1 MNQLTFTNDGYFIRI
16 KSSYRLLFR
25 CVYLEEGL
33 FSDELLVPLNS
44 GADSTPIFCKAYD
57 SSIRQVGVI
66 PNSNYVPEA
75 IDALI
80 KIVSST
86 PPLPDWTPALIT
98 TPTKEVYQGL
108 N

>member
-1 MNQLTFTNDGYFIRI
+1 MYTEE
-16 KSSYRLLFR
+16 SLL
-25 CVYLEEGL
+25 
-33 FSDELLVPLNS
+33 SDELLVQLHCPS
-44 GADSTPIFCKAYD
+44 VSTPIYCKAYD
-57 SSIRQVGVI
+57 TSIRQVGII
-66 PNSNYVPEA
+66 PNSNHAPEA